1 MGCVLCEHSN
11 PGFAPCA
18 NCGSLP
24 RHRQLA
30 WFVTNKVHL
39 PAGSKVL
46 EIGPAAVQMK
56 YFPRLLREARY
67 TAVDVLPPSGAHA
80 LKPPH
85 RFLEMEATRLTF
97 SDQSFELILANNVF
111 PFIRSDYQAMSQVH
125 RCLKGKGLAILDAN
139 VSLPKTR
146 KASEMAEENPEYYS
160 EEFRR
165 ENGMEW
171 IYGEDYFERLEAAGF
186 FPYRLS
192 VAKLA
197 GEKIAQAQGFSGE
210 LILCF
215 KFRDEAE
222 KFLGA
227 L

>member
-1 MGCVLCEHSN
+1 M
-11 PGFAPCA
+11 
-18 NCGSLP
+18 
-24 RHRQLA
+24 
-30 WFVTNKVHL
+30 
-39 PAGSKVL
+39 L
-46 EIGPAAVQMK
+46 EIGPAAAQLK
-56 YFPRLLREARY
+56 FFPRLLRGTRY
-67 TAVDVLPPSGAHA
+67 TAVDVLPPSGAYA

-97 SDQSFELILANNVF
+97 SDQSFELILASNVL
-111 PFIRSDYQAMSQVH
+111 PFIRSDYQAMSQMH

-139 VSLPKTR
+139 VSLLKTR
-146 KASEMAEENPEYYS
+146 KASEMADENPEQYS

-186 FPYRLS
+186 FPHRLS
-192 VAKLA
+192 VAGLA
-197 GEKIAQAQGFSGE
+197 GEKVSRAQGFSGE
-210 LILCF
+210 LVLCF

>member
-1 MGCVLCEHSN
+1 MGCVLCGQIE
-11 PGFAPCA
+11 PGFAPCPH
-18 NCGSLP
+18 CGSLP
-24 RHRQLA
+24 RQRQLA
-30 WFVTNKVHL
+30 WFVAHRVLL

-46 EIGPAAVQMK
+46 EIGPAAVQLE
-56 YFPRLLREARY
+56 YFPKLLGKARY

-80 LKPPH
+80 LKAPH

-97 SDQSFELILANNVF
+97 SDQSFELILASHVF

-125 RCLKGKGLAILDAN
+125 RCLKGGGLAIVDAN
-139 VSLPKTR
+139 VSVPKTR
-146 KASEMAEENPEYYS
+146 KASEMAEENPALYS

-171 IYGEDYFERLEAAGF
+171 VYGEDYYERLEAAGF
-186 FPYRLS
+186 FPFKVS
-192 VAKLA
+192 VAELA
-197 GEKIAQAQGFSGE
+197 GKKTAESQGFSGDI
-210 LILCF
+210 LLCF

-222 KFLGA
+222 KFLGD